1 MAKLSMTRIRGFLA
15 GVFALI
21 LVVIL
26 ASLGTAVL
34 GIDLPVLS
42 TIAGFFGVEVAEG

>member
-1 MAKLSMTRIRGFLA
+1 MAKLSMVRIRGFIA

-21 LVVIL
+21 LVIVL
-26 ASLGTAVL
+26 ASVGTAVM

-42 TIAGFFGVEVAEG
+42 TIAGFFGIEVAQE